1 MVWLEKGQL
10 FLSIFHIHG
19 FHTSV
24 FFPFHLYLVIF
35 KEIHQMYLSTLLAEE
50 KKNNNLQPSRVQR
63 CCLYLHGQECLT
75 LPPLIPLFD
84 KSWIYYMN

>member
-35 KEIHQMYLSTLLAEE
+35 KEIHQMYLCTLLAEE
-50 KKNNNLQPSRVQR
+50 KKPCS
-63 CCLYLHGQECLT
+63 LHESNDVACT
-75 LPPLIPLFD
+75 SMARSVSPFLP
-84 KSWIYYMN
+84 